1 MAVRGYNNTIAELL
15 HILKINYCLGAIADS
30 GGRWKGK
37 GEIDEGL
44 KLGDYPVLPWKS
56 AQLNAPRGW
65 WDNQD
70 RRNKEDPVSEAG
82 KKKNNVGTRLDVL
95 RVCVCRYTKRRM
107 LSVCGCMMQLKTTAS
122 IHG

>member
-15 HILKINYCLGAIADS
+15 HILKIDYCLGAIADS

-82 KKKNNVGTRLDVL
+82 KKKQ
-95 RVCVCRYTKRRM
+95 
-107 LSVCGCMMQLKTTAS
+107 CGNAS
-122 IHG
+122 

>member
-1 MAVRGYNNTIAELL
+1 MHVFKFNEPNNAA
-15 HILKINYCLGAIADS
+15 YCLGAIADS

-70 RRNKEDPVSEAG
+70 RRNKEDPVSEKQCG
-82 KKKNNVGTRLDVL
+82 STSLRMPRVDTRGRGCSQCMDV
-95 RVCVCRYTKRRM
+95 
-107 LSVCGCMMQLKTTAS
+107 
-122 IHG
+122 